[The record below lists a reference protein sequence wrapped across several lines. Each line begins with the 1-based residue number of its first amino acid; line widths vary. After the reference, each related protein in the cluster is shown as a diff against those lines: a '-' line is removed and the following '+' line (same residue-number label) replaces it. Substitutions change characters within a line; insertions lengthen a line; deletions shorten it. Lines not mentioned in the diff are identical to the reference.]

1 MEPKY
6 GTFHNAETGETVV
19 RELTA
24 DEIPEVLEVSDVV
37 AD

>member
-6 GTFHNAETGETVV
+6 GTFHDVETGETIV

-24 DEIPEVLEVSDVV
+24 DEIPVAEDTPDVV
-37 AD
+37 A